1 MNPSIQCMWLV
12 FVLRDKTSGS
22 EHDVIVNGT
31 GIAVMMRD
39 RVAIPLKTGR
49 KPFRGFSGVKTCKFD
64 V

>member
-1 MNPSIQCMWLV
+1 MWLV
-12 FVLRDKTSGS
+12 FVLCDKTSGS

-39 RVAIPLKTGR
+39 RVAIPLKKGQ

>member
-1 MNPSIQCMWLV
+1 MWLV

-31 GIAVMMRD
+31 GITVMMRD

-49 KPFRGFSGVKTCKFD
+49 KPFRGFSEVKTCKFD